1 MTIGDN
7 AQSYLMLRRP
17 RQAYWISQKEIDYNN
32 NQEAKETSL
41 EDLLDNH
48 FSMPSLD

>member
-1 MTIGDN
+1 MTMGNN

-32 NQEAKETSL
+32 NLEAKEASN
-41 EDLLDNH
+41 EEFLDNH